1 MLKRESRG
9 KYWIEILK
17 NNFLFQKAVSQ
28 NNSIKKKEI
37 HQKINVCN
45 FKKIQQKDRKQTK
58 SAKIG
63 YTVKLFSKHC
73 GTQNWG
79 LGLRTGSSCGSLLTP
94 TAFRTKPEVNL
105 GGQGAN
111 HDPVG
116 TIYTCFLSSLAPKLI
131 ICYGKSIII
140 TMMWRSILR
149 FKKST
154 KKTLIKE
161 PLVLNFIWKDT
172 QWVYKLKKCFIQ

>member
-9 KYWIEILK
+9 KYWIEIK
-17 NNFLFQKAVSQ
+17 NNLLFQKAVSQ

-45 FKKIQQKDRKQTK
+45 FKKIQQKERKQTK

-79 LGLRTGSSCGSLLTP
+79 LGLRTGPCCGSLLTP
-94 TAFRTKPEVNL
+94 TASALNL
-105 GGQGAN
+105 RWIWVGRGPTMTLWAPYT
-111 HDPVG
+111 PVFFPVWHQNWLSAMG
-116 TIYTCFLSSLAPKLI
+116 NQSLSLWCDDQFLDSK
-131 ICYGKSIII
+131 
-140 TMMWRSILR
+140 
-149 FKKST
+149 
-154 KKTLIKE
+154 
-161 PLVLNFIWKDT
+161 N
-172 QWVYKLKKCFIQ
+172 QLKKKPWQKNL